1 MSLSFSRAS
10 ITEICQKCDHF
21 AAFAGAF
28 AKYLGER
35 EGNLA
40 KKRGDERK
48 KCDSPCHV
56 SLCGRGN
63 ELRALSIVAG
73 YLANALFYL
82 TNDTIGLGS
91 DFCKLAS
98 RINWRGVLPHIF
110 IAGETR

>member
-1 MSLSFSRAS
+1 MNVSFLLKSKSVRS
-10 ITEICQKCDHF
+10 
-21 AAFAGAF
+21 

-73 YLANALFYL
+73 YLATALFYL
-82 TNDTIGLGS
+82 TNDTLLCS
-91 DFCKLAS
+91 CFSAKA
-98 RINWRGVLPHIF
+98 WV
-110 IAGETR
+110 